1 MLDELTHAEQ
11 VVKRD
16 LRAVF
21 GGARAV
27 ASGNSQVA
35 AAREPPTLREFE
47 PDHLVADPE

>member
-21 GGARAV
+21 GGGRAV
-27 ASGNSQVA
+27 SSGKSQVA
-35 AAREPPTLREFE
+35 LALEPPALREFE